1 MAKNAKALSNSAAI
15 LASVTVAA
23 FHCGENDLA
32 TRAAM
37 TAAEGIEPAKVRLA
51 FISGFMASRLAP
63 LTKDDVASPDRI
75 TSLVEKAQAVMALP
89 GSTGK
94 AANRRTVAQETVY
107 AAARKAW
114 SRFAPK
120 AKVATGEKRGT
131 KSASVKKAKAKAE
144 KIAPKF
150 KTVAGSLEWAQKSVA
165 FLLSGLKKNA
175 APAPVALAADALAK
189 AIAAEIAARK

>member
-1 MAKNAKALSNSAAI
+1 MA
-15 LASVTVAA
+15 
-23 FHCGENDLA
+23 
-32 TRAAM
+32 
-37 TAAEGIEPAKVRLA
+37 TARKP
-51 FISGFMASRLAP
+51 
-63 LTKDDVASPDRI
+63 
-75 TSLVEKAQAVMALP
+75 KAQANSATILNDVARAGWNDHANRATVMASVAAAQGLDPKEVRAAFCAGFLARDLYGFEEFTVALDKARAVLALP
-89 GSTGK
+89 GATGK
-94 AANRRTVAQETVY
+94 AAERRTGAQETSY

-114 SRFAPK
+114 ARYAPK
-120 AKVATGEKRGT
+120 AGLSTGEKRGT